1 MSITS
6 NPLDPNLIKNIDLVE
21 SKDTKNASKPVP
33 EKTTI
38 AGKTIDDTR
47 LDLSNDVTSVI
58 ENANTVRLR
67 YIIDFI
73 SQLESDYRKYGNRKR
88 KLIKVKNIFFVLD
101 FLIGSLLIIASMALQ
116 IVGND
121 SKIISII
128 FCAVGVMSISILPIV
143 GKFSEL
149 ISNKNRNFEQLAVKK
164 LNLCKQIFSR
174 SISDSEISH
183 EELLEIFECKNQYES
198 AKAVLKTNNKKE
210 VEDLFNRGGN
220 VFKNNSNLSR
230 DSVKY
235 KIDKIVDRAIR
246 EASAPAGIN
255 NGYDILTDSQNKLNT
270 PTSHQV
276 VHSIDGQRQAITY
289 GRFTILPTPNG
300 GHITVP
306 SSSLVIPNEYIYPP
320 LPTPTGL
327 NK

>member
-6 NPLDPNLIKNIDLVE
+6 NPLEPNLIKNVDLGSV
-21 SKDTKNASKPVP
+21 KVNTDINDPKNASKPVP

-38 AGKTIDDTR
+38 
-47 LDLSNDVTSVI
+47 DLSNDVTSVI

-183 EELLEIFECKNQYES
+183 
-198 AKAVLKTNNKKE
+198 
-210 VEDLFNRGGN
+210 
-220 VFKNNSNLSR
+220 
-230 DSVKY
+230 
-235 KIDKIVDRAIR
+235 
-246 EASAPAGIN
+246 
-255 NGYDILTDSQNKLNT
+255 
-270 PTSHQV
+270 
-276 VHSIDGQRQAITY
+276 
-289 GRFTILPTPNG
+289 
-300 GHITVP
+300 
-306 SSSLVIPNEYIYPP
+306 
-320 LPTPTGL
+320 
-327 NK
+327 